1 MKTTTGTKDGARG
14 VRVSHQGKMIL
25 HHAIRVLPVLL
36 ATALS
41 ALGGD
46 NTAPSSQ
53 TAKPELGDLTVSN
66 LFSDGWDEGWTRR
79 TRADETP
86 DMALLRVQTNF
97 LTDVFRFD
105 YAYQRNHKANDVR
118 GTDAFTGTLEYAFNR
133 RFELGLVGYYNW
145 VDART
150 GTDLAGATAG
160 AFARL
165 QLVDTAV
172 SSLATTL
179 RAALPNHDIGG
190 KTTTTSLTLTGWR
203 NLSPL
208 GLNRVGLYYHVQEE
222 TAAGPT
228 KSGAVRNDLNYAIS
242 LAKTWTAADSF
253 FGNASTFV
261 EAYGKTNLDG
271 KDQGQTIVTITPG
284 VRATFAHRHIVMA
297 GVDLPV
303 ANPRPYERIIRLTYI
318 YSF

>member
-1 MKTTTGTKDGARG
+1 MKTTTGTKDGARTG
-14 VRVSHQGKMIL
+14 RIPHQGKTYL

-46 NTAPSSQ
+46 NTASSGE
-53 TAKPELGDLTVSN
+53 TEKPELGDLTLSN
-66 LFSDGWDEGWTRR
+66 LFSGGWDEAWTRR
-79 TRADETP
+79 SRADDTP

-97 LTDVFRFD
+97 LTDVFRLD
-105 YAYQRNHKANDVR
+105 YAYQRNHKADAVR

-145 VDART
+145 VDSRT

-179 RAALPNHDIGG
+179 RVALPNHDIGG
-190 KTTTTSLTLTGWR
+190 KTTTTSLTFTGWR

-222 TAAGPT
+222 TVAGPT
-228 KSGAVRNDLNYAIS
+228 EPGGVRNDLNYAIS
-242 LAKTWTAADSF
+242 IAKTWTGADSL

-271 KDQGQTIVTITPG
+271 NDHGHTTVTITPG

-297 GVDLPV
+297 GVDFPV

-318 YSF
+318 WNF